1 MTHLLAIIAIVLY
14 IVSSVLMLVQL
25 WRSKVGGRVSKAA
38 RLFFFGALLAHTA
51 TMGFVTQDPDLMLLD
66 NGADYFLWVSW
77 VLALVFAFLQ
87 RRLDYPIV
95 GAFIV
100 PAIVLFMGCSS
111 YLLHK
116 DASSVLVE
124 AAAQSE
130 TTGVFLS
137 FLHAI
142 PALVAVVTLALA
154 LVVSVVFL
162 IVERRLKQRKTAV
175 LAISGPN
182 LQLLDRLNKQLTQV
196 GFLAISF
203 VVLSGGLWAVSE
215 RKPIFSP
222 DTSVISGIILW
233 VLLAC
238 ILHVRLVLRW
248 SPKQVSRLTVLVT
261 AGYFITVFLVLALAG
276 QVTHAE
282 LWS

>member
-1 MTHLLAIIAIVLY
+1 MTHVLAIVAIVLY
-14 IVSSVLMLVQL
+14 IVSSSLMLVQL
-25 WRSKVGGRVSKAA
+25 WRSKVGGRLSTAA
-38 RLFFFGALLAHTA
+38 RLFFWGALGAHTA
-51 TMGFVTQDPDLMLLD
+51 TMGLVTQAPELVLLD

-77 VLALVFAFLQ
+77 MLALVFAFLQ

-100 PAIVLFMGCSS
+100 PAVVLFMGCSS

-116 DASSVLVE
+116 ESSSVLAE
-124 AAAQSE
+124 ATGQSE
-130 TTGVFLS
+130 NAGVILS

-142 PALVAVVTLALA
+142 PALIAVVTLALA

-196 GFLAISF
+196 GFLAISL

-222 DTSVISGIILW
+222 DTSVISGIALW

-248 SPKQVSRLTVLVT
+248 SPKQVSRLTVVVT
-261 AGYFITVFLVLALAG
+261 ASYFITVFLVLAFAG